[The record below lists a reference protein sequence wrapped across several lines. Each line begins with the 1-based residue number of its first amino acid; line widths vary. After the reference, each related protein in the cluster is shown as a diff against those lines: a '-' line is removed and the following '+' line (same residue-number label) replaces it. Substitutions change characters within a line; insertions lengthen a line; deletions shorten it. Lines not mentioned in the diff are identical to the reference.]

1 MKNFYHSNVFHDSLL
16 LLDGRDASGNQ
27 PSFLNQIEVKITL
40 YHKIILFPT
49 IFPSFL
55 LSPHSQYLP
64 PKNFDVDRHL
74 LRNCSPY
81 WPGAFFFCSTK
92 GTYFIYIILLKMSHY
107 HSQDPHHSLYVTN
120 SELESMVGVE
130 RPLLVVSSPP
140 PLEAQRERQGR
151 NTYHQPKTNARPLA
165 DVPASP
171 NPGGAS
177 EVSQWFPA
185 ASASG
190 TVQMNS
196 GNGNSPLTD
205 SATDE
210 QSYFSYQPSPQP
222 VVETRPLQTG
232 PMIRRASV
240 VSARS
245 VTTPQHQNPANFSAQ
260 NNPIKPSPLGGGRRG
275 PTSRP
280 GSVFSIDSRYSS
292 APIPIAPP
300 RVADNGARHS
310 RLNSTNDILSTH
322 QNSTPILRSVS
333 SSTPHLVQRVNDP
346 QTLHAFGIHNSNTP
360 RVNANIGF
368 RPALQPIMQTPTD
381 TAADTTVEMDSEKQP
396 DHSAAAQRHP
406 PPHYNSFVSSLTNLY
421 GRMWATH
428 DGKKTSDAHLANRNG
443 SLDSISSDGTLYT
456 HHGRENGMAT
466 ILGFHDE
473 PMEPDDP
480 RLTGFR
486 RKSVEEKRP
495 FIARRTMS
503 TRDDSFCTRNSQAN
517 ERGRSRSFGSL
528 VNATKN
534 HKVFNGGLIGK
545 KEHGYHSSMESHI
558 DRRRKF
564 ILKMARALMLFG
576 APSHRVESQLNA
588 LSGVLH
594 VDAQF
599 IHFPGIVIASFGESE
614 TNLSQTHFVKS
625 KTEIALGRLNELHAL
640 YKEVMSDKIPIADAS
655 LLLDEMFS
663 KPPEWSNLSRI
674 LFSIVKC
681 GMMAPINF
689 GGSFVD
695 IWISA
700 LFGGMLTFSQLCLA
714 GNNQMFSNVFDI
726 AVAILFSFV
735 SRALSVKSVFC
746 YEAVASSGLI
756 GLLPGYAV
764 LCASLEL
771 ASKNMMTGSVRMV
784 YAVIYSLFLGFAIS
798 IGSDLYYW
806 IDPKARKDVFP
817 SVAEQVQVMGSFILS
832 NETMPHWTGSFTF
845 TNSTTPSIQHSVSSI
860 GCFREPNW
868 PWWRQSV
875 PPVSKA
881 ATVPIFSFLS
891 CLGFL
896 LPLKTKEVPVSV
908 LIACIGYAANMLA
921 NNYIFDRSDVVS
933 AIGSFV
939 IGILGNAYSRIY
951 NATAFTAITVAVN
964 FLVPSGMAMAG
975 GLAMTYQG
983 SDGDLYTNGLS
994 LGFRMVQVS
1003 IGITTGL
1010 FVSAILVHMLGNK
1023 RSNAVLFAF

>member
-1 MKNFYHSNVFHDSLL
+1 
-16 LLDGRDASGNQ
+16 
-27 PSFLNQIEVKITL
+27 
-40 YHKIILFPT
+40 
-49 IFPSFL
+49 
-55 LSPHSQYLP
+55 
-64 PKNFDVDRHL
+64 
-74 LRNCSPY
+74 
-81 WPGAFFFCSTK
+81 
-92 GTYFIYIILLKMSHY
+92 MSHY
-107 HSQDPHHSLYVTN
+107 NPQDPHQSLYVTK
-120 SELESMVGVE
+120 SELESMVGMD
-130 RPLLVVSSPP
+130 RPLVVVSSPP
-140 PLEAQRERQGR
+140 SLGVQQDRQSV
-151 NTYHQPKTNARPLA
+151 YHRTGTNARPVA

-171 NPGGAS
+171 NPGAS
-177 EVSQWFPA
+177 EVSQYFPA
-185 ASASG
+185 SAPG
-190 TVQMNS
+190 AMQMNARNHITA
-196 GNGNSPLTD
+196 GMEDMGDDPN
-205 SATDE
+205 
-210 QSYFSYQPSPQP
+210 YFSYRPPP
-222 VVETRPLQTG
+222 HPNVGTRLSQSG

-240 VSARS
+240 ASS
-245 VTTPQHQNPANFSAQ
+245 HPNNTPQQVVLPVFPSQ
-260 NNPIKPSPLGGGRRG
+260 TGPIKPSPLGGGRRG

-280 GSVFSIDSRYSS
+280 GSVFSIDNRFSS

-300 RVADNGARHS
+300 RAADNLARQS
-310 RLNSTNDILSTH
+310 RLNNSNGILPVH

-333 SSTPHLVQRVNDP
+333 TSTPQLVQRVNDP
-346 QTLHAFGIHNSNTP
+346 QTFHAFGIHNNSTP
-360 RVNANIGF
+360 RINSNIGF
-368 RPALQPIMQTPTD
+368 QPALQPIMQTPTD
-381 TAADTTVEMDSEKQP
+381 MQVDTNLDMDSEKQQ
-396 DHSAAAQRHP
+396 DHNSDAQRP
-406 PPHYNSFVSSLTNLY
+406 PPPQYASFTNSLSNLY
-421 GRMWATH
+421 GRIWTTQ
-428 DGKKTSDAHLANRNG
+428 DGRKQSNDSLTNRNG
-443 SLDSISSDGTLYT
+443 SLDSGSSEATIYTHT

-503 TRDDSFCTRNSQAN
+503 TRDDSFMTQNGQSN
-517 ERGRSRSFGSL
+517 GRGRSRSFGSL
-528 VNATKN
+528 VNPIKN
-534 HKVFNGGLIGK
+534 HKVFNGGLMGK

-599 IHFPGIVIASFGESE
+599 IHFPGIVIASFGGGE

-640 YKEVMSDKIPIADAS
+640 YKEVMSDKIPIEDAS

-700 LFGGMLTFSQLCLA
+700 LFGGLLTFSQLCLA

-806 IDPKARKDVFP
+806 IDPKARKDIFP
-817 SVAEQVQVMGSFILS
+817 TLAEQVQVMGSFILS

-845 TNSTTPSIQHSVSSI
+845 TNATAASLHHSVSSI
-860 GCFREPNW
+860 GCYREPDW

-891 CLGFL
+891 CLGHL

-908 LIACIGYAANMLA
+908 MIACIGYAANMLA
-921 NNYIFDRSDVVS
+921 NRYIFDRSDVVS